1 MSYLADYLNTLAGV
15 EKTEVKTAVSVLL
28 TAPSNLFDKTAATIG
43 SFMGHDGVAGA
54 SATYDYSD
62 FIAVTPGQRLVASHG
77 MRFTTYYTAAKQ
89 FMTGGVNDGAFA
101 TTSIVVPVGV
111 YFLRVTIRH
120 VDLDAFILGE
130 ATATNASTWA
140 GKTWATLG
148 DSLTAA
154 NNWQAATAAALG
166 LTVTVFGIGG
176 TKVSGPAGDANAMC
190 QDTRI
195 NAIPTTVDLITM
207 MGGTND
213 WAQNVALGA
222 EDSTDP
228 LTFNGALNTFAA
240 KAFARWPG
248 KRIAL
253 ATTPYGQIPAW
264 ESRQGWTSPA
274 KNSLGLTTNDYAEAV
289 RKACR
294 RLNLPCIDVALNGGW
309 GASNIV
315 TAMGGST
322 TDNLHP
328 ATGSMAAKGLSTTH
342 RSALRQ
348 IEPIAA

>member
-1 MSYLADYLNTLAGV
+1 MSYLADYLNTLAGA
-15 EKTEVKTAVSVLL
+15 EKTEVKTAVSVLMS
-28 TAPSNLFDKTAATIG
+28 AASNLFDKATATIG
-43 SFMGHDGVAGA
+43 SYLGHDNVASV
-54 SATYDYSD
+54 SAAYDYSD
-62 FIAVTPGQRLVASHG
+62 FIAVMPGQKLVASSS
-77 MRFTTYYTAAKQ
+77 MRFVTAFNATKTHVMLGSQNATTTY
-89 FMTGGVNDGAFA
+89 D
-101 TTSIVVPVGV
+101 VPTGV
-111 YFLRVTIRH
+111 YFVRVTLSH
-120 VDLDAFILGE
+120 NVLDSFSLSV
-130 ATATNASTWA
+130 ATISNASTWV
-140 GKTWATLG
+140 GKTWATMG

-154 NNWQAATAAALG
+154 NNWQAATAASLG

-176 TKVSGPAGDANAMC
+176 TKISGPAGDANAMC
-190 QDTRI
+190 QDARI

-222 EDSTDP
+222 EDSADP

-240 KAFARWPG
+240 KAFARWPD

-274 KNSLGLTTNDYAEAV
+274 KNSLGLTTNDYAEAI

-309 GASNIV
+309 GATNIV
-315 TAMGGST
+315 AAMGGST

-328 ATGSMAAKGLSTTH
+328 AAGSLAAKGLSTTH